1 MSRDESVGEGQGYVD
16 VLMRRLFVT
25 RPGDE
30 GLPGPQRRLA
40 MLVMVLGTLM
50 SVLDN
55 GIVNIAL
62 PTLAQEL
69 TVSESRA
76 VWVTNVYQLVCAALL
91 LGFAALS
98 RLIGRRHL
106 YLGGLALFVL
116 ASLCCALSRSFEWLV
131 ASRMLQGIGAA
142 AMLSIGPSMYRLI
155 FPSRLLGSA
164 IGMGAL
170 VVAFG
175 IAFGPSL
182 GGIIL
187 HFASWPWLFAI
198 NVPLGLLALILG
210 IRALPSE
217 TIESRGFDW
226 LGALLSAS
234 MLSGFVFSLDHIGH
248 GARGTSAWL
257 PLLLSVLC
265 LVLFVWR
272 QRSANAPLV
281 PLPMFRATRFSIA
294 AMISLMAFV
303 AQGITFV
310 GLPFMFQ
317 TVMGATPLEA
327 AMLFTPWPLALM
339 LIGPLS
345 GRLADRFN
353 PTLISS
359 LGLAIFLLGMLSLV
373 TLTAESGAVSIAWRA
388 ALCGVGYGLFQAP
401 NNREMIG
408 SVALTYSAN
417 ASGVLASVR
426 TFGQALGTASV
437 GLMLALSW
445 GSLSYALWLG
455 CASVVVALALSVWR
469 IPLARAKA

>member
-1 MSRDESVGEGQGYVD
+1 M
-16 VLMRRLFVT
+16 LIRRLFVT

-30 GLPGPQRRLA
+30 GLPGPQRRHA

-62 PTLAQEL
+62 PTLASEL
-69 TVSESRA
+69 AVSESRA
-76 VWVTNVYQLVCAALL
+76 VWITNIYQLVCAALL

-98 RLIGRRHL
+98 RLVGRRRL
-106 YLGGLALFVL
+106 YLGGLALFVV

-131 ASRMLQGIGAA
+131 ASRMLQGVGAA

-198 NVPLGLLALILG
+198 NVPLGLLALVLG
-210 IRALPSE
+210 LRALPGEPAQSH
-217 TIESRGFDW
+217 GFDW
-226 LGALLSAS
+226 TGAVLSVV

-248 GARGTSAWL
+248 GARGMSAWL
-257 PLLLSVLC
+257 PLLISTLC

-272 QRSANAPLV
+272 QRRAAAPLV
-281 PLPMFRATRFSIA
+281 PLGMFRQARFSIA
-294 AMISLMAFV
+294 ATVSLLAFV
-303 AQGITFV
+303 AQGIAFV

-317 TVMGATPLEA
+317 TVMGASPLEA
-327 AMLFTPWPLALM
+327 ALLFTPWPMALM
-339 LIGPLS
+339 LVGPLS

-359 LGLAIFLLGMLSLV
+359 LGLMIFLLGMSSLA
-373 TLTAESGAVSIAWRA
+373 TLTADADALAIGWRA
-388 ALCGVGYGLFQAP
+388 VLCGVGYGLFQAP

-408 SVALTYSAN
+408 SVTLAHSAN

-437 GLMLALSW
+437 GLMLALPAA
-445 GSLSYALWLG
+445 SLTHALWLG
-455 CASVVVALALSVWR
+455 CVSVVAALALSVWR
-469 IPLARAKA
+469 IPLARVRA